1 MNRWL
6 FLLRQA
12 SRQLWWRASLYAL
25 FGVLAALLAA
35 VGAPYV
41 PDGLADRLGGSSVE
55 AVLTILASSL
65 LAVATFSLGAMVT
78 AYTSVSSSATPR
90 AAALVTGDESTQ
102 KSLATFVGAFLYSVV
117 GVTAINAEYYGPGG
131 RAILFILSL
140 AVVAL
145 VAFRLLAWV
154 SRLTSLARLGHTIA
168 QVENR
173 ANQAIN
179 SYARA
184 PRLGGRAGAP
194 HATAD
199 VMVASQVAGY
209 VQNIDIRRLQALA
222 EADDREVEVLVR
234 PGAFRMRDEP
244 LARLTGAA
252 PDEDRLGAYR
262 DAFSL
267 AADRTFDQD
276 PRYGLIVLGEIAAK
290 ALSPGINDAG
300 TAIQVLGAGARLLD
314 DWALSCDE
322 SEEDGRQDAGACDR
336 LFVPAL
342 SARDMVE
349 DLYAP
354 IIRYGSGDAAVAT
367 KVQKTLRVLAGRGG
381 GVGQAA
387 QATALWGRQAALRR
401 LDDPVERD
409 AFLDEVGD

>member
-41 PDGLADRLGGSSVE
+41 PEGLADRLGGSSVE

-168 QVENR
+168 QVEAR
-173 ANQAIN
+173 TDQAMQA
-179 SYARA
+179 YARS
-184 PRLGGRAGAP
+184 PRLGGRSGAP
-194 HATAD
+194 SAIAETA
-199 VMVASQVAGY
+199 VSSQAAGY
-209 VQNIDIRRLQALA
+209 VQNIDIRRLQVLA

-252 PDEDRLGAYR
+252 PDDDRLAAYR
-262 DAFSL
+262 EAFSL

-300 TAIQVLGAGARLLD
+300 TAIQVIGAGARLLD
-314 DWALSCDE
+314 DWALTC
-322 SEEDGRQDAGACDR
+322 DGREGDSGACDR
-336 LFVPAL
+336 LFVPVL

-354 IIRYGSGDAAVAT
+354 IIRDGSGDASVAI
-367 KVQKTLRVLAGRGG
+367 KVQKTLAALARRDGG
-381 GVGQAA
+381 LGEAA
-387 QATALWGRQAALRR
+387 RNTARWGREAALRR
-401 LDDPVERD
+401 LDDPVERV
-409 AFLDEVGD
+409 AFQDKTGD

>member
-41 PDGLADRLGGSSVE
+41 PEGLADRLGGSSVE

-102 KSLATFVGAFLYSVV
+102 KSLATFIGAFLYSVV

-168 QVENR
+168 QVEAR
-173 ANQAIN
+173 TDQAMQA
-179 SYARA
+179 YARS
-184 PRLGGRAGAP
+184 PRLGGRSGAP
-194 HATAD
+194 NATAETA
-199 VMVASQVAGY
+199 VNSQAAGY

-234 PGAFRMRDEP
+234 PAPFGCATNRW
-244 LARLTGAA
+244 LA
-252 PDEDRLGAYR
+252 
-262 DAFSL
+262 
-267 AADRTFDQD
+267 
-276 PRYGLIVLGEIAAK
+276 
-290 ALSPGINDAG
+290 
-300 TAIQVLGAGARLLD
+300 
-314 DWALSCDE
+314 
-322 SEEDGRQDAGACDR
+322 
-336 LFVPAL
+336 
-342 SARDMVE
+342 
-349 DLYAP
+349 
-354 IIRYGSGDAAVAT
+354 
-367 KVQKTLRVLAGRGG
+367 
-381 GVGQAA
+381 
-387 QATALWGRQAALRR
+387 
-401 LDDPVERD
+401 
-409 AFLDEVGD
+409 

>member
-6 FLLRQA
+6 FLIRRA

-35 VGAPYV
+35 LGADYV
-41 PDGLADRLGGSSVE
+41 PDALADRLGGSSVE

-145 VAFRLLAWV
+145 VAFRLLSWV

-168 QVENR
+168 QVEAR
-173 ANQAIN
+173 TAAAMQA
-179 SYARA
+179 YARS
-184 PRLGGRAGAP
+184 PRLGGREGRVVDGVELDCAAAG
-194 HATAD
+194 HI
-199 VMVASQVAGY
+199 
-209 VQNIDIRRLQALA
+209 QNIDVRLLQALA
-222 EADDREVEVLVR
+222 EADDRQVEILVR
-234 PGAFRMRDEP
+234 SGAFMMRGQP
-244 LARLTGAA
+244 LARLSGDR
-252 PDEDRLGAYR
+252 PDEDRLKTYR
-262 DAFSL
+262 DAFTL
-267 AADRTFDQD
+267 EADRTFDQD
-276 PRYGLIVLGEIAAK
+276 PRYGLIVLGEIAGK
-290 ALSPGINDAG
+290 ALSPGINDPG
-300 TAIQVLGAGARLLD
+300 TAIQVIGAGARLLD
-314 DWALSCDE
+314 DWAMTCQAAEGDSGL
-322 SEEDGRQDAGACDR
+322 CDR
-336 LFVPAL
+336 LFITTV

-354 IIRYGSGDAAVAT
+354 IIRYGSADVSVAV
-367 KVQKTLRVLAGRGG
+367 KVQKTLAVLSSRDGAL
-381 GVGQAA
+381 GQAA
-387 QATALWGRQAALRR
+387 TQTARWGREAALRR
-401 LDDPVERD
+401 LDDPVERA
-409 AFLDEVGD
+409 AFEAEAPC

>member
-6 FLLRQA
+6 FLIRRA

-41 PDGLADRLGGSSVE
+41 PEALSDRLGGSSVE

-145 VAFRLLAWV
+145 VAFRLLSWV

-168 QVENR
+168 QVEAR
-173 ANQAIN
+173 TAAAMQA
-179 SYARA
+179 YARS
-184 PRLGGRAGAP
+184 PRLGGAEGHVADGVEIGSAAAG
-194 HATAD
+194 H
-199 VMVASQVAGY
+199 
-209 VQNIDIRRLQALA
+209 VQNIDVRLLQSLA
-222 EADDREVEVLVR
+222 EAQDRQVEVLVR
-234 PGAFRMRDEP
+234 PGAFMMRGQP
-244 LARLTGAA
+244 LARLSGDS
-252 PDEDRLGAYR
+252 PDEEGLAAWRE
-262 DAFSL
+262 AFIL
-267 AADRTFDQD
+267 DADRTFDQD

-300 TAIQVLGAGARLLD
+300 TAIQVIGAGARLLD
-314 DWALSCDE
+314 DWALTC
-322 SEEDGRQDAGACDR
+322 QGAEGDSGICSR
-336 LFVPAL
+336 LFVPTV

-354 IIRYGSGDAAVAT
+354 IIRYGSSDVSVAI
-367 KVQKTLRVLAGRGG
+367 KMQKTLAVLSQRDGDLGR
-381 GVGQAA
+381 AA
-387 QATALWGRQAALRR
+387 LHTARWGREAALRK
-401 LDDPVERD
+401 LDDPVERA
-409 AFLDEVGD
+409 AFEDDMGV

>member
-6 FLLRQA
+6 FLIRRA

-41 PDGLADRLGGSSVE
+41 PEAMADRLGGSSVE

-102 KSLATFVGAFLYSVV
+102 KSLATFVGAFLYSIV
-117 GVTAINAEYYGPGG
+117 GVTAINAEYYGAGG

-154 SRLTSLARLGHTIA
+154 SRLTSLARLGHTIG
-168 QVENR
+168 QVEAR
-173 ANQAIN
+173 TALAMQA
-179 SYARA
+179 YARS
-184 PRLGGRAGAP
+184 PRLGGCEGGVHSGVELVGDA
-194 HATAD
+194 
-199 VMVASQVAGY
+199 AGY
-209 VQNIDIRRLQALA
+209 VQNIDARRLQALA
-222 EADDREVEVLVR
+222 EEDDRQIELLVR
-234 PGAFRMRDEP
+234 PGAFKMRDEP
-244 LARLTGAA
+244 LARMTGDR
-252 PDEDRLGAYR
+252 PDDARLAVYR
-262 DAFSL
+262 TAFIL
-267 AADRTFDQD
+267 DADRTFEQD

-300 TAIQVLGAGARLLD
+300 TAIQVIGAGARLLD
-314 DWALSCDE
+314 DWALTCEAAEGDS
-322 SEEDGRQDAGACDR
+322 GACDR
-336 LFVPAL
+336 LFVPTV

-354 IIRYGSGDAAVAT
+354 IIRYGSGDASVAVRM
-367 KVQKTLRVLAGRGG
+367 QKTLAVLAGRNGAL
-381 GVGQAA
+381 GQAA
-387 QATALWGRQAALRR
+387 RQTARWGRDAALRS
-401 LDDPVERD
+401 LQDPVEQD
-409 AFLDEVGD
+409 AFRTVAGA

>member
-6 FLLRQA
+6 FLIRRA

-35 VGAPYV
+35 LGADYV
-41 PDGLADRLGGSSVE
+41 PDALADRLGGSSVE

-145 VAFRLLAWV
+145 VAFRLLSWV

-168 QVENR
+168 QVEAR
-173 ANQAIN
+173 TAAAMQA
-179 SYARA
+179 YARS
-184 PRLGGRAGAP
+184 PRLGGREGRVVGGVELGCAAAG
-194 HATAD
+194 H
-199 VMVASQVAGY
+199 
-209 VQNIDIRRLQALA
+209 VQNIDVRLLQALA
-222 EADDREVEVLVR
+222 EADDRQVEILVR
-234 PGAFRMRDEP
+234 PGAFMMRGQL
-244 LARLTGAA
+244 LARLSGDR
-252 PDEDRLGAYR
+252 PDEERLKAYR
-262 DAFSL
+262 DAFTL
-267 AADRTFDQD
+267 ETDRTFDQD
-276 PRYGLIVLGEIAAK
+276 PRYGLIVLGEIAGK
-290 ALSPGINDAG
+290 ALSPGINDPG
-300 TAIQVLGAGARLLD
+300 TAIQVIGAGARLLD
-314 DWALSCDE
+314 DWAATCQAAEGDSGQL
-322 SEEDGRQDAGACDR
+322 DR
-336 LFVPAL
+336 LFITTV

-354 IIRYGSGDAAVAT
+354 IIRYGSADVSVAV
-367 KVQKTLRVLAGRGG
+367 KVQKTLAVLASRDGAL
-381 GVGQAA
+381 GQAA
-387 QATALWGRQAALRR
+387 AQTARWGREAALRR
-401 LDDPVERD
+401 LDDPVER
-409 AFLDEVGD
+409 AVFEAEAPC